1 MSLFG
6 KSGQVLQ
13 ILQDAKGLITPEA
26 NFASW
31 QAIDSLQPVDSSG
44 RHVNSDE
51 PVAYQPLREWMQPYA
66 VDSSGQSVNTDSPAA
81 CQWSFWGAVEL
92 ASLRLWDKDERS
104 DLAYRA
110 RMFFDRATPV
120 LRARARGPLRE
131 GEHDEMMRYVQSAT
145 YHRDVLQ
152 GLDLAIASCKSFR
165 RWYSWGCDTW
175 QYPSVYP
182 R

>member
-1 MSLFG
+1 MSLFR

-31 QAIDSLQPVDSSG
+31 QAIDAALP
-44 RHVNSDE
+44 
-51 PVAYQPLREWMQPYA
+51 
-66 VDSSGQSVNTDSPAA
+66 VDSSGQSVDTDSPAA
-81 CQWSFWGAVEL
+81 CQWSLWGAIDL
-92 ASLRLWDKDERS
+92 AALRVWDKDDRA
-104 DLAYRA
+104 DLAFQA
-110 RMFFDRATPV
+110 RMFFNHATLSNRAAV
-120 LRARARGPLRE
+120 SGPLRE
-131 GEHDEMMRYVQSAT
+131 DEHDDMVRYVQSAT
-145 YHRDVLQ
+145 YHIDVLQ
-152 GLDLAIASCKSFR
+152 VLDQAIASCKRFR